1 MEKKSIRIVYSRPI
15 NQVTTMYY
23 YELYNKLHRK
33 VTLVDGMID
42 EIMRDITTGC
52 HNYFITVLTLEDVE
66 RELHSAI
73 EIVKSV
79 GFDTALVKAN
89 VCENIIIAEECRMV
103 LLEILQQKR
112 KEARMI
118 YVKLGEV
125 KNKFERMEKKLE
137 EEGARGKVS
146 ETVEIVEL

>member
-1 MEKKSIRIVYSRPI
+1 
-15 NQVTTMYY
+15 MYY
-23 YELYNKLHRK
+23 FELYNKLHRK
-33 VTLVDGMID
+33 VTLVVGMID

-79 GFDTALVKAN
+79 GFDTALVRAN
-89 VCENIIIAEECRMV
+89 ICENIIIAEECRMV
-103 LLEILQQKR
+103 LLETLQNKR

-137 EEGARGKVS
+137 EEVARGKVS

>member
-1 MEKKSIRIVYSRPI
+1 MEKKSIRIVYNRPI

-33 VTLVDGMID
+33 ATLVEGLID
-42 EIMRDITTGC
+42 EVMRDITTGC
-52 HNYFITVLTLEDVE
+52 HNYFITVLTLEEVE
-66 RELHSAI
+66 RELNSAI

-103 LLEILQQKR
+103 LLETLQQKR
-112 KEARMI
+112 NEARTL

-125 KNKFERMEKKLE
+125 KNKLERMEKRLE
-137 EEGARGKVS
+137 EEGVRGMAR
-146 ETVEIVEL
+146 ETVEIKKP

>member
-15 NQVTTMYY
+15 DQFTTTYY

-33 VTLVDGMID
+33 ATLVEGLID

-52 HNYFITVLTLEDVE
+52 HNYFITLLTLEEVE
-66 RELHSAI
+66 RELNHAI

-89 VCENIIIAEECRMV
+89 VCENLIIAEECRMV
-103 LLEILQQKR
+103 LLETLQKKR
-112 KEARMI
+112 REAAKIYIAMGVAKEKFDDTEKQLQGASTKAKVM
-118 YVKLGEV
+118 EV
-125 KNKFERMEKKLE
+125 I
-137 EEGARGKVS
+137 
-146 ETVEIVEL
+146 EIVEL

>member
-1 MEKKSIRIVYSRPI
+1 MEKKSIKIVYNRPI

-33 VTLVDGMID
+33 ATLVEGMID
-42 EIMRDITTGC
+42 EVMRDITTGC
-52 HNYFITVLTLEDVE
+52 HNYFITVLTLEEVE
-66 RELHSAI
+66 RELNSAI

-103 LLEILQQKR
+103 LIDTLQKKR
-112 KEARMI
+112 NEARTL

-125 KNKFERMEKKLE
+125 KNKFERMEKRLE
-137 EEGARGKVS
+137 EEGARGTVS